1 MASARRFRIQIV
13 SSMID
18 KDVLEQT
25 ALRLIA
31 ALPVGK
37 TMAPADIAQEIAG
50 KAADQWGPLMQ
61 PLRRIVVRLAKEG
74 RLVIYR
80 KGAPA
85 DPDDFKGVYRLGP
98 VRID

>member
-1 MASARRFRIQIV
+1 MA
-13 SSMID
+13 D
-18 KDVLEQT
+18 KEVLEQT

-31 ALPVGK
+31 ALPAGK
-37 TMAPADIAQEIAG
+37 TLAPSDIAQEIAG

-61 PLRRIVVRLAKEG
+61 PLRRVAVRLAKEG

-80 KGAPA
+80 KGTPA

-98 VRID
+98 VRVD

>member
-1 MASARRFRIQIV
+1 MA
-13 SSMID
+13 D
-18 KDVLEQT
+18 KEVLEQT

-31 ALPVGK
+31 ALPTGK
-37 TMAPADIAQEIAG
+37 TLAPSDIAQEIAG

-61 PLRRIVVRLAKEG
+61 PLRRVAVRLAKEG

-98 VRID
+98 VRVD

>member
-1 MASARRFRIQIV
+1 MV
-13 SSMID
+13 D
-18 KDVLEQT
+18 KDALEQA

-31 ALPVGK
+31 ALPPGK
-37 TMAPADIAQEIAG
+37 TMAPGDIAQEVAG

-80 KGAPA
+80 KGTPA

-98 VRID
+98 VRMD